1 MLRHFLIYAAYVI
14 VLAMLIVALPFIFRS
29 PKLAAPSPSKPKTT
43 ISTSAKKTSVASTA
57 RPSTHTKTANTPAG
71 SSTTLT
77 NTGPGSSLAV
87 FAISA
92 LTGTVIF
99 SYFRRQPSS
108 SKT

>member
-14 VLAMLIVALPFIFRS
+14 VLVMLIVALPFVFRS
-29 PKLAAPSPSKPKTT
+29 PKVNAPSPAKPKTT
-43 ISTSAKKTSVASTA
+43 VSTSAKNTPAKTATT
-57 RPSTHTKTANTPAG
+57 PTANTSPS
-71 SSTTLT
+71 SSTTLS
-77 NTGPGSSLAV
+77 NTGPGSTAAV
-87 FAISA
+87 FVISA